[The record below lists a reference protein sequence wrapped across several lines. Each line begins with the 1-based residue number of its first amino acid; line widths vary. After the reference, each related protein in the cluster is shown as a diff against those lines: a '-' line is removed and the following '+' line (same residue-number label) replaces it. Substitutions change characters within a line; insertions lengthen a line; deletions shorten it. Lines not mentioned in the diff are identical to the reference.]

1 MLIRNNL
8 QIFHKNIVSF
18 VYKKIFIT
26 LSLLLTTII
35 QVKAYPTKI
44 KAAYAIGIFH
54 NNGNG
59 ENIQHKIETKDNY
72 NGTCYSKIVV
82 FSNAGNFISNVK
94 IGNSIGTLIKS
105 TPIYN
110 KLKVN
115 TRFFKIKLLLYK
127 CRYKLFFKQISKKN
141 TNIALK

>member
-1 MLIRNNL
+1 M
-8 QIFHKNIVSF
+8 
-18 VYKKIFIT
+18 KKIFIT
-26 LSLLLTTII
+26 LALLLTTII

-110 KLKVN
+110 KLKIKIAQEQ
-115 TRFFKIKLLLYK
+115 TFKHYNVTKGYIEV
-127 CRYKLFFKQISKKN
+127 RINNKLFDSKVFIK
-141 TNIALK
+141 